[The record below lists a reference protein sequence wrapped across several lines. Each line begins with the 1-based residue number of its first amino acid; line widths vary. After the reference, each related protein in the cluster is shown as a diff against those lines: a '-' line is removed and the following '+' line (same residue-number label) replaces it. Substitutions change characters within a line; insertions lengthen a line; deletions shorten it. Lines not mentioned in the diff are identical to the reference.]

1 MNKPTRICLWSG
13 PRNIST
19 ALMYSFAQRPN
30 CKVFD
35 EPLYAHY
42 LKSIS
47 EETRLRHPECSE
59 ILRTMENDGTKVVDF
74 MLGDFPTNT
83 NELFFKNMAHHIL
96 DLDIE
101 FMKDVVNVILTRDP
115 HDMLPSFDKVIEN
128 PSISE
133 VGYKAHV
140 ELIEK
145 LDAMEAPFVVV
156 ESRSILEDP
165 EKQLRRICD
174 AAGIEFMDKM
184 LSWEPGA
191 RPEDGVWAKHWY
203 TGTHSSSGFARYKPK
218 SAPFPDHLKPLLEES
233 SKYFEKLISYT

>member
-1 MNKPTRICLWSG
+1 
-13 PRNIST
+13 
-19 ALMYSFAQRPN
+19 
-30 CKVFD
+30 
-35 EPLYAHY
+35 
-42 LKSIS
+42 
-47 EETRLRHPECSE
+47 
-59 ILRTMENDGTKVVDF
+59 MENDGAKVVDF

-83 NELFFKNMAHHIL
+83 NELFLNMAHHIL

-101 FMKDVVNVILTRDP
+101 FMKDVVNVIITRDP

-128 PSISE
+128 PSIGK
-133 VGYKAHV
+133 GYKAHF

-156 ESRSILEDP
+156 ESRAILEDP

-191 RPEDGVWAKHWY
+191 RPEDGVWATPY
-203 TGTHSSSGFARYKPK
+203 TGTHSSSGFARYKPNQLHFQTTL
-218 SAPFPDHLKPLLEES
+218 ALLES
-233 SKYFEKLISYT
+233 SKYLKN

>member
-42 LKSIS
+42 LKSVS

-133 VGYKAHV
+133 VGYKAHF

-156 ESRSILEDP
+156 ESRAILEDP